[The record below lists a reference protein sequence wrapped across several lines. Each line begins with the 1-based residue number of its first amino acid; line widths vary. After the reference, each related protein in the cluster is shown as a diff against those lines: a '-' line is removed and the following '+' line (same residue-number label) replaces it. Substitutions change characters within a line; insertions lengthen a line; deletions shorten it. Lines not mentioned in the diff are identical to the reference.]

1 MREKRRRPK
10 GVPVPPRVPKGDAAS
25 AFGFRQFLISLFI
38 ILNLGTIL
46 FINRPVWMVNKS
58 DEMVRDLLPRTAYK
72 FNYTGW
78 LIRRY
83 AHLAGLDNLWQMFG
97 RQSRFNWWFEIKA
110 TYADG
115 RTYLLPLPRQSPRTF
130 WQATFSDFKEA
141 KYHLNLYASQEL
153 RQRYAH
159 HLFRE
164 YAKRDGAEIQSITFE
179 LYHQMLL
186 EPPESGRRGTHVA
199 GPAQSSVM
207 DHFVCP
213 KKV

>member
-1 MREKRRRPK
+1 MRAKRRRLK
-10 GVPVPPRVPKGDAAS
+10 GVAQSIPAGGVIP
-25 AFGFRQFLISLFI
+25 AFGGKQVFISLFI
-38 ILNLGTIL
+38 LLNLGTIA
-46 FINRPVWMVNKS
+46 FINRPVWMVQKS
-58 DEMVRDLLPRTAYK
+58 DEAVQRMPSTTAYR

-78 LIRRY
+78 LVRRY

-115 RTYLLPLPRQSPRTF
+115 KTVLLPLPRQSPRTF

-179 LYHQMLL
+179 LHHQMLL
-186 EPPESGRRGTHVA
+186 EPPQSAEQRTHVA
-199 GPAQSSVM
+199 GPAYSSVL
-207 DHFVCP
+207 DHFTCP